1 MVPMNDKLNIFDL
14 RELRVTKS
22 QAELVERGKQLQK
35 KYPPRQLAKYVPVD
49 RDPMTLIKST
59 EAQMIADLLP
69 LRNHRMAASPFSFY
83 RGTAE
88 LMEHDLADQASS
100 GINVVISGDA
110 HLNNYG
116 FYASPERQLLFDLND
131 FDEARIGNWEDDL
144 RRLLVS
150 VYLAGDQNG
159 ITTKDLLVILR
170 EVAKTY
176 RHGVRY
182 ANGLT
187 LPERFYFSYEIHDMI
202 KAIHQLEIENTSQLD
217 TILAR
222 ILKKS
227 PKRNSAQV
235 VKKFTLP
242 DVKGQ
247 LHFIAQAPRA
257 SRVDAATF
265 DQLTQGFHEYR
276 QHAREDVQVY
286 LANFHLTDVIRYSV
300 GVGSFGTR
308 CYLILLTGI
317 DGSHLVLQIKEALP
331 LRATLAK
338 LSLDPKT
345 RLTQGMTAGRRIVTA
360 QRTIQAASDPFLAAT
375 SFGGRSY
382 YVRQFRDMKESI
394 DIAKLDQPSF
404 LTYAETCAFLLALAH
419 FQSPTAPLIAGYLHH
434 QKDLD
439 AGMADWA
446 VQYAGQVLRDYHRF
460 INH

>member
-1 MVPMNDKLNIFDL
+1 MKINQNLNIFNL
-14 RELRVTKS
+14 QELRVTKS
-22 QAELVERGKQLQK
+22 QAELVDRGKRLQK
-35 KYPPRQLAKYVPVD
+35 KFPVAKLAEYVPVD
-49 RDPMTLIKST
+49 RDPLALINST
-59 EAQMIADLLP
+59 ESRMIPALLP
-69 LRNHRMAASPFSFY
+69 LRNQRMAASPFSFY

-88 LMEHDLADQASS
+88 LMENDLADQASS

-110 HLNNYG
+110 HINNYG
-116 FYASPERQLLFDLND
+116 FYASPERKLLFDLND
-131 FDEARIGNWEDDL
+131 FDESRIGHWEDDL

-159 ITTKDLLVILR
+159 ISAKDLLVILR

-176 RHGVRY
+176 RHGIRY
-182 ANGLT
+182 ANALS

-202 KAIHQLEIENTSQLD
+202 NAIHQINIENTAQIN
-217 TILAR
+217 TILAE

-235 VKKFTLP
+235 VKKLTVP
-242 DVKGQ
+242 DVNGQ
-247 LHFIAQAPRA
+247 LHFIEQAPRA
-257 SRVDAATF
+257 SRVDQATYHN
-265 DQLTQGFHEYR
+265 LVTGYREYR

-286 LANFHLTDVIRYSV
+286 LANFNLTDAIRYSV

-308 CYLILLTGI
+308 CYLLLLTGN

-331 LRATLAK
+331 LRATLADV
-338 LSLDPKT
+338 SADPAT
-345 RLTQGMTAGRRIVTA
+345 RLAQGLSAGRRIVTA
-360 QRTIQAASDPFLAAT
+360 QRTLQSASDPFLSAT
-375 SFGGRSY
+375 QFANRSY

-394 DIAKLDQPSF
+394 DVTKLDQESF
-404 LTYAETCAFLLALAH
+404 LTYGETCAFLLAIAH

-434 QKDLD
+434 QKALD

-460 INH
+460 LNK